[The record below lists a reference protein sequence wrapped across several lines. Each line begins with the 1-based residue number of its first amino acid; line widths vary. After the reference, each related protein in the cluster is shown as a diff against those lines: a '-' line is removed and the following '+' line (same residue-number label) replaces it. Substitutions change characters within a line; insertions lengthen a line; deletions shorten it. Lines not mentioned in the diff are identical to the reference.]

1 MTIQF
6 KNLPTNILCTT
17 DNYYIELELKTEGV
31 QKGWLGYEGKVKIIH
46 NESGMTEYEKSYK
59 GHEYIDILNNCIE
72 RMKKL
77 EHNLVE
83 VQGKAENMVG
93 A

>member
-31 QKGWLGYEGKVKIIH
+31 QKGWLG
-46 NESGMTEYEKSYK
+46 
-59 GHEYIDILNNCIE
+59 
-72 RMKKL
+72 
-77 EHNLVE
+77 
-83 VQGKAENMVG
+83 
-93 A
+93 

>member
-1 MTIQF
+1 
-6 KNLPTNILCTT
+6 
-17 DNYYIELELKTEGV
+17 
-31 QKGWLGYEGKVKIIH
+31 
-46 NESGMTEYEKSYK
+46 MTEYEKSYK

>member
-1 MTIQF
+1 MTIQYT
-6 KNLPTNILCTT
+6 NLPIGVLCST
-17 DNYYIELELKTEGV
+17 DNFYIELDVKDMN
-31 QKGWLGYEGKVKIIH
+31 EGKVKIIH

-59 GHEYIDILNNCIE
+59 GHDYIDILNDCIE
-72 RMKKL
+72 RMKRL

-83 VQGKAENMVG
+83 VQGKAESMVG